1 MKIDAGRAAQ
11 LIAIALVVTA
21 TTQGVYVILGGG
33 GNSQV
38 AYPIWRIETLSALVV
53 ALFSFVIVKRNA
65 LVGGCLAVGGIF
77 NLIQTGMGL
86 TMFYQLG
93 YGGEGPPNPVFFP
106 VLRMS
111 FFLYFAAKAALGVA
125 AVILGLTL
133 WRNSSGIWRM
143 FGMLVGVVGL
153 VALVLNT
160 AAMLMGLGVVRY
172 AGASGVIA
180 AVLTAVALIRVIGQ
194 PDGVVDSTER
204 P

>member
-1 MKIDAGRAAQ
+1 MKIDANRAAQ
-11 LIAIALVVTA
+11 LVATALVVTA
-21 TTQGVYVILGGG
+21 ITQMVYVILDGGG
-33 GNSQV
+33 KSHV

-53 ALFSFVIVKRNA
+53 SLFSFVIVKRNA

-93 YGGEGPPNPVFFP
+93 YGGDAPPNPVFFP

-125 AVILGLTL
+125 AIILGMEL
-133 WRNSSGIWRM
+133 WQTIAGGMWRIV
-143 FGMLVGVVGL
+143 GLLVGLAGL
-153 VALVLNT
+153 GALLLN
-160 AAMLMGLGVVRY
+160 AAALMMGLGVVPF
-172 AGASGVIA
+172 AGAVGVVA
-180 AVLTAVALIRVIGQ
+180 AVFTALALIRVIKPADTG
-194 PDGVVDSTER
+194 PA

>member
-1 MKIDAGRAAQ
+1 M
-11 LIAIALVVTA
+11 
-21 TTQGVYVILGGG
+21 VYVILDGGG
-33 GNSQV
+33 KSHV

-53 ALFSFVIVKRNA
+53 SLFSFVIVKRNA

-93 YGGEGPPNPVFFP
+93 YGGDAPPNPVFFP

-125 AVILGLTL
+125 AIILGMEL
-133 WRNSSGIWRM
+133 WQTIAGGMWRIV
-143 FGMLVGVVGL
+143 GLLVGLAGL
-153 VALVLNT
+153 GALLLN
-160 AAMLMGLGVVRY
+160 AAALMMGLGVVPF
-172 AGASGVIA
+172 AGAVGVVA
-180 AVLTAVALIRVIGQ
+180 AVFTALALIRVIKPADTG
-194 PDGVVDSTER
+194 PA